1 MAAFADSICITR
13 KTAKRIGFEIMY
25 FVYVL
30 SSEICDR
37 LYIGSSADPDE
48 RLRSHNSGK
57 VKSSRSYKPW
67 KRVLLEQ
74 IETKSSALK
83 REKYLKS
90 GWGRKTLKKLI

>member
-1 MAAFADSICITR
+1 
-13 KTAKRIGFEIMY
+13 MY

-37 LYIGSSADPDE
+37 LYIGSSAEPDE
-48 RLRSHNSGK
+48 RLRSHNFGK
-57 VKSSRSYKPW
+57 VKSSKPYRPW

-74 IETKSSALK
+74 YEIKTSALK

-90 GWGRKTLKKLI
+90 GWGRKALAKLIQRRDG